1 MVPGG
6 DLMQNAFLIG
16 ERIYLRAVTEE
27 DLANYFSWL
36 NDQET
41 TRWMQRGIYPN
52 TMEDMKSYYSSMQ
65 QGGNMLLAIM
75 STEEIPYICPDDAE
89 TAQLK
94 HFSEEEIC
102 RIYHIPLHLVR
113 WADSIKTRLCHK
125 HIGNI
130 SLSNLHPTFR
140 TAEISIIIGEQ
151 VRGCGY
157 GTEAIK
163 LLASHA
169 FTRMN
174 LNRLQAGAVV
184 KNIGCTRAFEKAGF
198 QKEGILRQAYYCE
211 GEYQDVQIMSIVKDD
226 WRRGQ

>member
-1 MVPGG
+1 
-6 DLMQNAFLIG
+6 MQNAFLIG

-27 DLANYFSWL
+27 DLPNYFSWL
-36 NDQET
+36 DDQET

-52 TMEDMKSYYSSMQ
+52 NMEDMKSYYSSMQ
-65 QGGNMLLAIM
+65 QGGNMLLAIIKKAEH
-75 STEEIPYICPDDAE
+75 TEDM
-89 TAQLK
+89 K
-94 HFSEEEIC
+94 N
-102 RIYHIPLHLVR
+102 PLCVE
-113 WADSIKTRLCHK
+113 K

-163 LLASHA
+163 LLVDHA

-184 KNIGCTRAFEKAGF
+184 KNIGCIRAFEKAGF

>member
-27 DLANYFSWL
+27 DLPNYFSWL
-36 NDQET
+36 DDQET

-52 TMEDMKSYYSSMQ
+52 NMEDMKSYYSSMQ
-65 QGGNMLLAIM
+65 QGGNMLLAIIKKAEH
-75 STEEIPYICPDDAE
+75 TEDM
-89 TAQLK
+89 K
-94 HFSEEEIC
+94 N
-102 RIYHIPLHLVR
+102 PLCVE
-113 WADSIKTRLCHK
+113 K

-163 LLASHA
+163 LLVDHA

-184 KNIGCTRAFEKAGF
+184 KNIGCIRAFEKAGF

-211 GEYQDVQIMSIVKDD
+211 GEYQDVQIMSILKDD